1 MLRRFCG
8 AVLFLWM
15 STAVVMTFTNDKPS
29 SAPTGVKTCVNIAV
43 GLLALI
49 GLVIAIGPGKKRPPK
64 PSPSKSDSEVNPPD
78 PNPDGPPESDLPT
91 SS

>member
-1 MLRRFCG
+1 MLRRFGG

-15 STAVVMTFTNDKPS
+15 STALVTTLTNDKPS
-29 SAPTGVKTCVNIAV
+29 SAPVGVRICVNIAI

-49 GLVIAIGPGKKRPPK
+49 GLVIAVSPGKKRPPM
-64 PSPSKSDSEVNPPD
+64 PSPSKPDSDVNPPA
-78 PNPDGPPESDLPT
+78 PNPEGPPESDVPT